1 MRKTLLILSF
11 IFVILSIVFSILPF
25 DTLALLPIGAALILI
40 FITFKKSDVNQRKLV
55 KWLFAITYICALFV
69 LGKTYLIKDEI
80 EKDQQ
85 FEQQKIENNQ
95 EAKKDLE
102 DLEKDLE
109 GLE

>member
-1 MRKTLLILSF
+1 
-11 IFVILSIVFSILPF
+11 
-25 DTLALLPIGAALILI
+25 
-40 FITFKKSDVNQRKLV
+40 
-55 KWLFAITYICALFV
+55 LFAISYICALFV